1 MKKIALIF
9 LLTGICAFVHAQQKS
24 LGSDSIN
31 VISYTIFIDTVD
43 IGAQQIYGSTDIY
56 LQPKV
61 NNLKNIPLDLL
72 ALVVDS
78 VYINGVKVTNITY
91 NDTLL
96 LAECPTPLLMTD
108 TAFATV
114 FYHGHPVTDPST
126 WGGFYFSSPYA
137 YNLGVGFE
145 DVPHNYGRV
154 WFPCIDDFVDKAFY
168 DFYITTDSSQM
179 AVCGGML
186 TDTTHLTGG
195 NIQWHWVLAE
205 PIPTYLASMAVGPY
219 ICANDTFTGINGDI
233 PIQIYVVQTLI
244 PNIPGTFGNLKNVL
258 TAYETRF
265 GPYLWERVGYVGVPF
280 NAGAMEHATN
290 IAYPNATITGNTTY
304 EYLYAHELSHHW
316 FGDLVTCSSANEMWI
331 NEGWAV
337 FCEFIYK
344 ESIYGFDAMQ
354 AYIKGKLSD
363 VLKKAHYDDGGFY
376 PVGNVPSNI
385 TYGTTVYDKGGLVV
399 HTLRNY
405 MGDSLFF
412 PAVREYL
419 DSLKFGNA
427 TIASMRDIFSASSGI
442 DLTDFFEAWVYR
454 EGFPHFD
461 VDSMSVV
468 PNGGNSD
475 VTVYL
480 RQKLF
485 GTTQFANSNRVELTF
500 LDSLRNTYSVTAE
513 FSGQTGSDIFAVP
526 FIPTTVIVDMNE
538 KTADAIISY
547 NQLIGNT
554 GTYSFASAYNS
565 VEITNFSDT
574 ILLRSEFHKVAPD
587 PVISNPHIYRISP
600 NHYWRIGG
608 IFPSGTTFSAQF
620 DYYRTAST
628 STGYLDTDLMPTAS
642 SYDSLILVYRPGP
655 GFDWEIIP
663 FTRLG
668 NFTVGKIK
676 TTNGLPGEYALG
688 IGEPFQSGIHETPSS
703 GFNIYPNPSSNY
715 FVIEFSSPGDGILSI
730 ASENGTIVYT
740 QKIEPAT
747 QSIEWRP
754 AGLSPGNYFVAQT
767 DTNGTKIGSATI
779 TITGQ

>member
-1 MKKIALIF
+1 MKKIALVLLLSSIF
-9 LLTGICAFVHAQQKS
+9 TTVNAQNKS
-24 LGSDSIN
+24 LGSDSID
-31 VISYTIFIDTVD
+31 VISYSIHIDTVD
-43 IGAQQIYGSTDIY
+43 IGTQQIYGFTEIS

-61 NNLKNIPLDLL
+61 NNLKYVPLDLL

-78 VYINGVKVTNITY
+78 VYINGVKVVNTNY

-96 LAECPTPLLMTD
+96 LIECPTPLPSTD
-108 TAFATV
+108 TALVTV

-126 WGGFYFSSPYA
+126 WGGFYFTSPYA

-154 WFPCIDDFVDKAFY
+154 WFPCIDDFVDKAYY
-168 DFYITTDSSQM
+168 DCYITTDTSQM
-179 AVCGGML
+179 AVCGGIL
-186 TDTTHLTGG
+186 TDSTHILGG
-195 NIQWHWVLAE
+195 RIEWHWVLAE

-219 ICANDTFTGINGDI
+219 VCSADTFTGINGDI
-233 PIQIYVVQTLI
+233 PIQIYVAQTLI
-244 PNIPGTFGNLKNVL
+244 SKIPGTFGNLKNLL
-258 TAYETRF
+258 TAYENRF

-344 ESIYGFDAMQ
+344 ESIYGFDVMQ
-354 AYIKGKLSD
+354 VYIKGKLSD
-363 VLKKAHYDDGGFY
+363 VIKNAHYDDGGFY

-385 TYGTTVYDKGGLVV
+385 TYGTTVYDKGALVV
-399 HTLRNY
+399 YTLRNY

-419 DSLKFGNA
+419 DSLKYRNA
-427 TIASMRDIFSASSGI
+427 TIALMRDIFSASSGI
-442 DLTDFFEAWVYR
+442 NLNDFFEAWVYR

-461 VDSMSVV
+461 VDSMSIV
-468 PNGGNSD
+468 PNGSNSD
-475 VTVYL
+475 VTVYM

-485 GTTQFANSNRVELTF
+485 GTTQFANSNKVELTF
-500 LDSLRNTYSVTAE
+500 VDSLRNMHTVVSE
-513 FSGQTGSDIFAVP
+513 FSGQTGSDMFTIP
-526 FIPTTVIVDMNE
+526 FTPATVIVDMNE

-547 NQLIGNT
+547 NQIIGSA
-554 GTYSFASAYNS
+554 GTNSFPLAYSS
-565 VEITNFSDT
+565 VEITNFTDT
-574 ILLRSEFHKVAPD
+574 VLLRTEFHKVSPD
-587 PVISNPHIYRISP
+587 PIVSNPEIYRISP

-608 IFPSGTTFSAQF
+608 ILPAGTTFSVQF
-620 DYYRTAST
+620 DYNKTAS
-628 STGYLDTDLMPTAS
+628 SATGYLDTDLLPTS
-642 SYDSLILVYRPGP
+642 TSFDSLVLVYRPGP

-676 TTNGLPGEYALG
+676 TINGLPGEYALA
-688 IGEPFQSGIHETPSS
+688 IGEPFQSGLHESQS
-703 GFNIYPNPSSNY
+703 VGFKIFPNPSSGY
-715 FVIEFSSPGDGILSI
+715 FVIELNNSNGGQLNI

-740 QKIEPAT
+740 AVLDSNINT
-747 QSIEWRP
+747 IEWCP
-754 AGLSPGNYFVAQT
+754 IGIEAGNYFVSQT
-767 DTNGTKIGSATI
+767 NNQGLKIASATI
-779 TITGQ
+779 IVVGK